1 MKQAGTAMAQIHG
14 SLTIE
19 KVDETMYVYDNAVHF
34 GLCRLS
40 FVLSPA
46 IAIASYMY

>member
-40 FVLSPA
+40 LFLSPA
-46 IAIASYMY
+46 IAIASYRY